1 VLSTFRQAEEKLAG
15 EESVD
20 VHGLET
26 MFKGMIDPLI
36 DDSLSV
42 AKMGLNQPK
51 LKFHGIVHAILTDVY
66 TVQRKK

>member
-1 VLSTFRQAEEKLAG
+1 VLSTFRQAEEKLA

-42 AKMGLNQPK
+42 AKMGL
-51 LKFHGIVHAILTDVY
+51 
-66 TVQRKK
+66 